1 MQRDAD
7 FSSNIVIISSVINQ
21 KVNRRFLLLFTNFIR
36 SVRSNT
42 NDTRIRFR
50 RGHRNF
56 YSHRATFDVLSK
68 ITEEKSKTRTD
79 DLLFP
84 VKKER
89 RMCTNIFLFCPV
101 SSSQPPPSL
110 PYPTLLHSFFF
121 VSFYRNE
128 ARIARIRLAPGQLSQ
143 RWYWS
148 IVVRLFARRSFP
160 QMEHG
165 TGNWKIHSRFLESEE
180 MSLVKVTGRISTR
193 ESIFQ
198 QKNLGRALTDENT
211 FFFFLIPE
219 KKQAT
224 MSRNNFFLLF
234 LVSGNLI
241 VRI

>member
-1 MQRDAD
+1 MQRVAG

-36 SVRSNT
+36 SVRSH
-42 NDTRIRFR
+42 DTRIRFR

-148 IVVRLFARRSFP
+148 IVVRLFAGRSFP